1 MSVRYIQHHINVII
15 IIIAINLFITII
27 TSSCN
32 VNKVSILLSYSHQSG
47 NVELNIAKG
56 TTDTGVD

>member
-1 MSVRYIQHHINVII
+1 MSIRYIQHHINVII
-15 IIIAINLFITII
+15 IIIVIDLIITIS

-32 VNKVSILLSYSHQSG
+32 LNKVSILLSYSHQSG

-56 TTDTGVD
+56 TTDPGVD